1 MPLLPV
7 IGISCL
13 EDKFDYGP
21 RRYLTLSTAQSLS
34 PKRVAL
40 ERGKPESFR
49 SSFDLYVHGGGGGVG
64 AKIDYV
70 IFALFCRIKN
80 KSEVSLNSSLFAEKT
95 YSIGFF
101 SKVEVKC
108 IQNN

>member
-1 MPLLPV
+1 MLSVVLLC
-7 IGISCL
+7 IW
-13 EDKFDYGP
+13 
-21 RRYLTLSTAQSLS
+21 TW
-34 PKRVAL
+34 
-40 ERGKPESFR
+40 
-49 SSFDLYVHGGGGGVG
+49 GGGVG

-101 SKVEVKC
+101 QKLKSNAFKITEEIDKC
-108 IQNN
+108 FF